1 MKKIILKLLDIQ
13 ITNICITNKITL
25 DNKIELLKKLN
36 KYYKKIYLSNC

>member
-13 ITNICITNKITL
+13 IANICITNKITL
-25 DNKIELLKKLN
+25 DNKIKLLKKLN